1 MNFTVNISCSIT
13 CLNQFNFC
21 DGNLDTYGTVERSPY
36 SYVFVQVRSDETSI
50 AQLSVLRQIDQ
61 HSGQYACIQ
70 TMQPVVHFPVFPK
83 KISMWPQFIKG
94 VAQNSKQSQKN
105 VFIRNTKSR
114 FLNFCVLQHTSYLKT
129 TSSTTRTPRTI
140 P

>member
-13 CLNQFNFC
+13 CQNQFNFC
-21 DGNLDTYGTVERSPY
+21 DGSLDTYGTVERSPY

-94 VAQNSKQSQKN
+94 SKQRQKN
-105 VFIRNTKSR
+105 VSITNSKSR
-114 FLNFCVLQHTSYLKT
+114 FLKFCVLQHTSQLKT